1 MSSSEVQLLGREDFV
16 GHRAKTRRYE
26 TFLLPWDSKRGV
38 RLQNLTAKEHAE
50 FEIKALSKK
59 GGLVKERLIEAKRSL
74 VAMTAVDGSGNRY
87 LTEADVAEMETTDGR
102 LVAFAYGK
110 ACEHCGITE
119 AEVEDLVKNSG
130 AIGSDSS
137 TSDSH

>member
-1 MSSSEVQLLGREDFV
+1 MSEVQLLGREDFT
-16 GHRAKTRRYE
+16 GIKAKARRYE
-26 TFLLPWDSKRGV
+26 TFPLPWDSKRGV

-59 GGLVKERLIEAKRSL
+59 GGLVKDKLIEAKRLL
-74 VAMTAVDGSGNRY
+74 VALTVVDASGTPY
-87 LTEADVAEMETTDGR
+87 LDEDDVRLMEATDGR
-102 LVAFAYGK
+102 LIAFAYGK

-137 TSDSH
+137 TSDSR

>member
-1 MSSSEVQLLGREDFV
+1 MSDVKVQLLGREDFV
-16 GHRAKTRRYE
+16 GHRAKSRRYATE
-26 TFLLPWDSKRGV
+26 QLPWDSSRGV

-59 GGLVKERLIEAKRSL
+59 GGLVKEKLVEAKRVL
-74 VAMTAVDGSGNRY
+74 VAMTAVDGAGNRY

-102 LVAFAYGK
+102 LVAFTYGK

-137 TSDSH
+137 TSDSP